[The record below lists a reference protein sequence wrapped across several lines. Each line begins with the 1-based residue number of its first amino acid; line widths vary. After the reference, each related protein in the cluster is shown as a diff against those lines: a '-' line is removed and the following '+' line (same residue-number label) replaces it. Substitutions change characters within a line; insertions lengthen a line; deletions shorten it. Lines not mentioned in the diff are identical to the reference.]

1 MCGIAGYYSNN
12 GFFGDSIEIMT
23 QRINHRGPNSQG
35 IFREKKA
42 ALGHRRLS
50 ILDLSERANQ
60 PMFSHNERY
69 VMVYNGE
76 IYNYREIAA
85 QLKFTNPG
93 INFNTSSDTETV
105 LELFALQGMQSIQ
118 SFNGMFAIAIYD
130 RHQEELTLVRDRIG
144 IKPLYYFWD
153 GCNLAFASE
162 LKALMELPSIKK
174 EINPNAILKFLNLGF
189 VPAPDSIYKNIYK
202 LEPGACLRL
211 KNNSLEIFKYWSVD
225 SSLSEDVLSNEKQA
239 LVLLSDLL
247 SSSVQ
252 FQLRSDVPFG
262 VFLSGGI
269 DSSLITSLAVKFSGT
284 KINTFSIGFEENK
297 FDESRYA
304 AAVAKHLGT
313 NHHQFIVKFKD
324 AFNLIED
331 IVNVYDEP
339 FADSSAIPTM
349 LVSKLAKQHV
359 TVTLSGEGGDE
370 LFMGYGAYKW
380 AQRLESFPFNAFR
393 PLMGSAF
400 EKMSTRFKR
409 ISKLLSYDEYSFS
422 HIFSQEQYLFSKAE
436 LLSLINEQINKEGEW
451 EGLLVRKNSNVFD
464 LKKVGKRNLS
474 LSELQAIFDIKTYLP
489 DDLLTKVDRASMR
502 FGLETRVPFLDH
514 RVVEFALNLNKN
526 LKIKN
531 NVQKYLLKEILY
543 QYIPPSNFDRPKQG
557 FAIPLSKWIN
567 KDLKPLLEEYM
578 SEASINEQG
587 IFNYSYIRELKQR
600 MAKGE
605 SYLYNRLWQILVFQM
620 WYKNVYLKA

>member
-1 MCGIAGYYSNN
+1 
-12 GFFGDSIEIMT
+12 
-23 QRINHRGPNSQG
+23 
-35 IFREKKA
+35 
-42 ALGHRRLS
+42 
-50 ILDLSERANQ
+50 
-60 PMFSHNERY
+60 
-69 VMVYNGE
+69 
-76 IYNYREIAA
+76 
-85 QLKFTNPG
+85 
-93 INFNTSSDTETV
+93 
-105 LELFALQGMQSIQ
+105 
-118 SFNGMFAIAIYD
+118 
-130 RHQEELTLVRDRIG
+130 
-144 IKPLYYFWD
+144 
-153 GCNLAFASE
+153 
-162 LKALMELPSIKK
+162 
-174 EINPNAILKFLNLGF
+174 
-189 VPAPDSIYKNIYK
+189 
-202 LEPGACLRL
+202 
-211 KNNSLEIFKYWSVD
+211 
-225 SSLSEDVLSNEKQA
+225 
-239 LVLLSDLL
+239 
-247 SSSVQ
+247 
-252 FQLRSDVPFG
+252 
-262 VFLSGGI
+262 
-269 DSSLITSLAVKFSGT
+269 
-284 KINTFSIGFEENK
+284 
-297 FDESRYA
+297 
-304 AAVAKHLGT
+304 
-313 NHHQFIVKFKD
+313 
-324 AFNLIED
+324 
-331 IVNVYDEP
+331 
-339 FADSSAIPTM
+339 
-349 LVSKLAKQHV
+349 
-359 TVTLSGEGGDE
+359 
-370 LFMGYGAYKW
+370 
-380 AQRLESFPFNAFR
+380 
-393 PLMGSAF
+393 MGSAF

-587 IFNYSYIRELKQR
+587 IFNYSYIRELNQR